1 MNRRGL
7 TLLEVLVAMSILG
20 VILAAFTVS
29 AVSSLRHNAVSG
41 SRTAAVQLVNYL
53 GRRVVGGDR
62 MVLPEVNRTVRAWEY
77 GTLRAAFPDLP
88 KDVAQANPDRFRA
101 EVVSEGTPAW
111 AAQLGLDLTQ
121 YRVRVCWRGP
131 EEEHCT
137 EVATLGVSPSAAGSA
152 PPLPGIN

>member
-7 TLLEVLVAMSILG
+7 TLLEVLVALSILG

-41 SRTAAVQLVNYL
+41 SRTAAVQLMNYL

-62 MVLPEVNRTVRAWEY
+62 VVLPAVNQTVRAWEY
-77 GTLRAAFPDLP
+77 GTLSAAFPDLARDLP
-88 KDVAQANPDRFRA
+88 HANPDRFRA
-101 EVVSEGTPAW
+101 EVVSEGRPGW
-111 AAQLGLDLTQ
+111 AVQLGLDLTQ
-121 YRVRVCWRGP
+121 YRIRVCWRGP
-131 EEEHCT
+131 EREHCT
-137 EVATLGVSPSAAGSA
+137 EAATLGVSPNAAGSA